1 MAFRCSKPQH
11 YSWPKNVLD
20 SLILKNITLMSEL
33 FQFISYHFKMFLRV
47 ISQTGFV
54 ACEQLEPRNNK
65 KCQISVSWKQAL
77 CRSSADLLP
86 HPEMYTS
93 SPDMALL
100 TVSCVLC
107 PSQTAQALPSVPVWC
122 TLLSFQA
129 VSVSAC
135 VCPRVRVLWM
145 CYSTV
150 SCRLVTTWR
159 YLVWRQCEAAGGEPK
174 LAWGKCLIIRADPPP
189 PEAGVGVG
197 QDLPFVTID
206 FWAFY

>member
-47 ISQTGFV
+47 ISHTGFV

-65 KCQISVSWKQAL
+65 KCQISVSWEPAL

-107 PSQTAQALPSVPVWC
+107 PSPCLYAAQFSSRVCIRLCLSTCACFMDALFYCVLSAGYYMKIFGVEAMRGSRWWAQTGLGK
-122 TLLSFQA
+122 
-129 VSVSAC
+129 VS
-135 VCPRVRVLWM
+135 
-145 CYSTV
+145 
-150 SCRLVTTWR
+150 
-159 YLVWRQCEAAGGEPK
+159 
-174 LAWGKCLIIRADPPP
+174 DN
-189 PEAGVGVG
+189 
-197 QDLPFVTID
+197 
-206 FWAFY
+206 